1 MAAQMRQGDGVTW
14 LAVVHWMVDGGRPRR
29 RITLARPPTSS
40 AKPAQL
46 VAERLDGARAFSCDD
61 RHRRHFFPVTARSF
75 EGGHCGLQTG
85 QMMAEC
91 PP

>member
-14 LAVVHWMVDGGRPRR
+14 LGWFTGWLTAA
-29 RITLARPPTSS
+29 ARAAESRSPGLHLLGE
-40 AKPAQL
+40 PAQL
-46 VAERLDGARAFSCDD
+46 VAERLDGARAFTCDD